1 MWWRIVKEYNEIW
14 EEDKNLFRR
23 EFDSDPPY
31 NNKYINSKIK
41 IYKNRIYTI
50 FHYKKIPENIEC
62 FFSLSVTLLD
72 SIVVNTD
79 KKCYPQIFLEE
90 CKYALEKKKM
100 MNTGN
105 E

>member
-1 MWWRIVKEYNEIW
+1 MSNYLLQCQEVMKEDI
-14 EEDKNLFRR
+14 KNGIKLVHV
-23 EFDSDPPY
+23 DVDQMQ
-31 NNKYINSKIK
+31 IK

-72 SIVVNTD
+72 SIVINTD
-79 KKCYPQIFLEE
+79 KKSYPQMFLEE

-100 MNTGN
+100 MDTVN